1 MDRIYYDSQAIG
13 KRIRDIRKKHGYT
26 QAKLA
31 EELMVT
37 NYSVLNFEKGK
48 TACMPEHIMIM
59 CQLFNVTADYFYFGI
74 DRKLNNNNIDLDII
88 SILQNCSTENKE
100 KIKEII
106 KILINNT

>member
-1 MDRIYYDSQAIG
+1 MDMIYYDAQAVG

-26 QAKLA
+26 QSKLA
-31 EELMVT
+31 EALMVT

-59 CQLFNVTADYFYFGI
+59 CQLFNVSADYFYFGI
-74 DRKLNNNNIDLDII
+74 DRELNNNIFLDII
-88 SILQNCSTENKE
+88 SMLQDCSAENKE

-106 KILINNT
+106 KILIK